1 MEERRRFAAAKIA
14 GEYDSFA
21 ELCRAFGISRKT
33 GYKWWARFEEG
44 GLEALYD
51 RSHRVRSHPFTTD
64 PVKRFTTVRIAFG
77 RTRSRPI
84 QSWSKSS
91 LRPGRFT
98 PRGAPRS
105 STRG

>member
-51 RSHRVRSHPFTTD
+51 RSHRV
-64 PVKRFTTVRIAFG
+64 
-77 RTRSRPI
+77 
-84 QSWSKSS
+84 
-91 LRPGRFT
+91 
-98 PRGAPRS
+98 
-105 STRG
+105 